1 MFEDDGKIAS
11 ALQEESNPSLELIL
25 QEERQ
30 AAITKQSERSQY
42 LGELRERVL
51 RALDFQ
57 QAKSDKVYPEILSA
71 IKDPRASR
79 LLIHHKVPIKLG
91 SRYEKPAKQSGLAV
105 TYVSDPG
112 FRGSIGLLVASDDA
126 VDVADISV
134 PN

>member
-1 MFEDDGKIAS
+1 MFEDENEIAS
-11 ALQEESNPSLELIL
+11 ALQGESNSDLDLIL
-25 QEERQ
+25 QEGRREL
-30 AAITKQSERSQY
+30 ITKQNERNHY

-57 QAKSDKVYPEILSA
+57 QAKSDKIYPEILSA

-79 LLIHHKVPIKLG
+79 LLIHHNVPIKLG
-91 SRYEKPAKQSGLAV
+91 SRYEKPAKQRGLAV

-112 FRGSIGLLVASDDA
+112 FSGSIGLLVASDDA
-126 VDVADISV
+126 VDVNDILV